1 MKKDSRNDDDQ
12 IYNPIGFIIKVI
24 TLLIDCILWVVN
36 YFKTKNT
43 KLK

>member
-24 TLLIDCILWVVN
+24 TLLIDGILWVVN